1 MMNKL
6 KNDSGITLMT
16 LVITI
21 IVLLILSTVAIS
33 SGKQAIEN
41 TKLTT
46 FTAEMKIMQTHVN
59 ELYDKYTNGGT
70 ITIDDIS
77 YTGNDESNG
86 IQNIGESTTN
96 GDDYSK
102 AKNYIEENSYGDISN
117 YKIYKPELLQKMGI
131 DGVKQTFLVNVTERK
146 VVSAKGLKYEGRMYY
161 TLEQLPEG
169 LYNVEY
175 TESTSVPD
183 IQIKFEYIGEDKWR
197 IMVSDIDYEGYISKW
212 NVQYK
217 LKDEANWHTSSET
230 SFIVKKAG
238 KYDIK
243 VFNDKVESKVET
255 LTVDHSEVKVSTIEK
270 TGVFANDN
278 IEEVRE
284 GNIPIP
290 TGYTYVKG
298 DKIGGAVITDA
309 ESGQE
314 GEGSEFVWI
323 PVSDI
328 NDMAQCDQADGTCN
342 IQADTNDG
350 HLYCSTHN
358 NTNIVGKLYATST
371 GNNFGTVNTEYK
383 ANGGLREPAIVIGN
397 GSETGTLYDGQ
408 YYSQA
413 GYSDGSDAMLTG
425 LQSEYKK
432 MAASVAKYGGF
443 YVGRYETSLSGATAD
458 DYGDSDSSTSVQ
470 SKAGVKS
477 ANASLSKTNMWYGLY
492 NMSKTYAPGSDSN
505 KSVVSSMIWGSQYD
519 EMMRWMQGNGI
530 NVTEEP
536 TNTPSPTLQN
546 AVRNSSNTRVTGAED
561 SKDKLNNIYDI
572 LGNSY
577 EWTLEAYWAN
587 TRVNRGGYYAYVYSP
602 SNRNFA
608 IPVDTLD
615 NYGSRLTLYIK

>member
-33 SGKQAIEN
+33 SGKQTIEN

-59 ELYDKYTNGGT
+59 ELYDKYINNGT
-70 ITIDDIS
+70 ITIDKNS

-86 IQNIGESTTN
+86 IQNIGKDANDYS
-96 GDDYSK
+96 YSK
-102 AKNYIEENSYGDISN
+102 AESYIRKNSYGDLEK
-117 YKIYKPELLQKMGI
+117 YRVYTPELLQYMGI
-131 DGVKQTFLVNVTERK
+131 DGIKQTFLVNVPERK

-175 TESTSVPD
+175 TENNT
-183 IQIKFEYIGEDKWR
+183 IKPEIKNINFEYIGEDKWR
-197 IMVSDIDYEGYISKW
+197 IMVSDIEYGGYISKW

-217 LKDEANWHTSSET
+217 LEDEANWHTSSET

-278 IEEVRE
+278 IEEVRG

-290 TGYTYVKG
+290 KDYTYVKG
-298 DKIGGAVITDA
+298 DKIGGAVITD
-309 ESGQE
+309 GT
-314 GEGSEFVWI
+314 SEFVWI
-323 PVSDI
+323 PVDDIKEMAVLQDDSTTNYRGVLYNWVSD
-328 NDMAQCDQADGTCN
+328 
-342 IQADTNDG
+342 
-350 HLYCSTHN
+350 
-358 NTNIVGKLYATST
+358 KT
-371 GNNFGTVNTEYK
+371 GNTPYEWTPDSTIY
-383 ANGGLREPAIVIGN
+383 REPANLDSYDTADNV
-397 GSETGTLYDGQ
+397 TGWTSTLYQ
-408 YYSQA
+408 E
-413 GYSDGSDAMLTG
+413 
-425 LQSEYKK
+425 EYNK
-432 MAASVAKYGGF
+432 MVTSVAKYGGF
-443 YVGRYETSLSGATAD
+443 YVGRYETSLNNATD
-458 DYGDSDSSTSVQ
+458 TDTGGSDSTSVQ

-477 ANASLSKTNMWYGLY
+477 ANAILPKTKSWYGLY
-492 NMSKTYAPGSDSN
+492 NMSKTYAPESDTS

-519 EMMRWMQGNGI
+519 AMMRWMQGNGI
-530 NVTEEP
+530 DVTS
-536 TNTPSPTLQN
+536 NDSAKLN
-546 AVRNSSNTRVTGAED
+546 GAVRNSSNTRVTGAKD
-561 SKDKLNNIYDI
+561 SKDILNNIYDL
-572 LGNSY
+572 LGNNH
-577 EWTLEAYWAN
+577 EWTQEAGN
-587 TRVNRGGYYAYVYSP
+587 TIYRGYRGGCYDSNYNSNFFFP
-602 SNRNFA
+602 SSRYGTVPTN
-608 IPVDTLD
+608 VGDL
-615 NYGSRLTLYIK
+615 YGSRLTLYIK